1 MMGQQMRGA
10 SLDARKT
17 HSFGEFD
24 QCLRPARRGCG
35 WDPPRLRCEKP
46 SGRIVFE
53 DAVLQVY

>member
-1 MMGQQMRGA
+1 MRGA